1 MSIMDIFRTAPSQP
15 AATPAQSTTPVGPG
29 NPGTGNPGNIPNPG
43 EQQQGAANVPPTTP
57 PASTSNAPESPL
69 DKFGEIWKIDPNAAT
84 ANTNPLFTVD
94 AAKFQEAAAKVDF
107 TKVITPEMMQ
117 SIQGGGENAA
127 KAFAE
132 GMNKVAQQVYAQNAF
147 ATTKIVE
154 QALNKST
161 QQLEGN
167 LPSMIKKLQ
176 LGSDLRN
183 SNAVFKNPAVEPI
196 IQALESQ
203 LVVKYPNATQAE
215 LTAMAQDYIT
225 NFASSVAPANKNQN
239 SNSASESQDEDWG
252 KFFS

>member
-43 EQQQGAANVPPTTP
+43 QQPNTAPNTPPT
-57 PASTSNAPESPL
+57 ASGAPSSTEPQSPL
-69 DKFGEIWKIDPNAAT
+69 DKFGEIWKIDPSAAP
-84 ANTNPLFTVD
+84 AANPLFNVD
-94 AAKFQEAAAKVDF
+94 PAKFQEAAAKVDF
-107 TKVITPEMMQ
+107 TKVITPEMLQ
-117 SIQGGGENAA
+117 AIQGGGENAA